1 MSSKAQIDINANR
14 EDISKFIRENKLNIR
29 ITDGKK
35 KRSVKELRDD
45 LEKGGYALKGVSS
58 VKKGGRPATTL
69 KGMRKVVEREKVK
82 QKAEA
87 QVGIKLMG
95 FSSDTQPISTN
106 VSSLEVEMSG
116 RGGIPIQAPAPAP
129 APAPAKQRNL
139 VDTEYQ
145 EVIIY
150 EDEDTGEI
158 FLNKEATIFL
168 GRWDDDVENIDMTPQ
183 GRIEFEKL
191 QFPEFQQTEEK
202 EITKEEIDKL
212 LEIVG
217 DTSRY
222 LPVRKEAWRQLR
234 DAGIN
239 ISEPTKKPVKL
250 YTDSDEEEEEED
262 ENDFRK
268 EIEFEGVKYYLDED
282 DYTEWFYT
290 GKPVPSWAPPHI
302 PMYNIRGEEV
312 GKWDP
317 TEDDI
322 IFLSDKFRELHE
334 DQGYDVYEPAVA
346 GDDDL

>member
-1 MSSKAQIDINANR
+1 MSGKAQIDINSNR
-14 EDISKFIRENKLNIR
+14 EDISKFIKENKLNIR

-35 KRSVKELRDD
+35 KRTVKELRDD

-82 QKAEA
+82 QEQKAEA

-158 FLNKEATIFL
+158 FLDKEATIFL
-168 GRWDDDVENIDMTPQ
+168 GLWDVDVENIDMTPQ
-183 GRIEFEKL
+183 GRIEFEKA
-191 QFPEFQQTEEK
+191 QFPEFVVP
-202 EITKEEIDKL
+202 EIKKLTKEQIDEL

-217 DTSRY
+217 DTSKFYRTRY
-222 LPVRKEAWRQLR
+222 VAWETLTKQ
-234 DAGIN
+234 GIK
-239 ISEPTKKPVKL
+239 ISKPTREPVKL
-250 YTDSDEEEEEED
+250 DTDDDTDDDWLDDLEEELYLTPIQVEGIDYYINED
-262 ENDFRK
+262 NDNL
-268 EIEFEGVKYYLDED
+268 YLDKDGKILVGELIDRD
-282 DYTEWFYT
+282 DGEISF
-290 GKPVPSWAPPHI
+290 ANNEMRLRHE
-302 PMYNIRGEEV
+302 YNR
-312 GKWDP
+312 
-317 TEDDI
+317 
-322 IFLSDKFRELHE
+322 
-334 DQGYDVYEPAVA
+334 Q
-346 GDDDL
+346 